1 MAFVQQESEGEML
14 ESTLVQIREVVDKY
28 IRPALQ
34 ADGGDIEVVDFQDNV
49 LSVRLQGACSCC
61 PHARMTLENA
71 VGNTIRQAVAQD
83 IEIKSV

>member
-1 MAFVQQESEGEML
+1 MSEEIL
-14 ESTLVQIREVVDKY
+14 LRINEVVNRY

-34 ADGGDIEVVDFQDNV
+34 ADGGDIEVIDFRDNV

-71 VGNTIRQAVAQD
+71 VGNTIHQAVSPN
-83 IEIKSV
+83 ILIKAI

>member
-1 MAFVQQESEGEML
+1 MSKEVL
-14 ESTLVQIREVVDKY
+14 LQINEVVDKY

-34 ADGGDIEVVDFQDNV
+34 ADGGDIEIVGFQDNV

-71 VGNTIRQAVAQD
+71 VGNTIRQSVSQD
-83 IEIKSV
+83 ITIKAL

>member
-1 MAFVQQESEGEML
+1 MSENILM
-14 ESTLVQIREVVDKY
+14 QINEIVDKY

-34 ADGGDIEVVDFQDNV
+34 ADGGDIEIVDFQDDV

-71 VGNTIRQAVAQD
+71 VGNTIRQAVSQD
-83 IEIKSV
+83 IKIKSV